1 MSITPLDIQN
11 KEFER
16 AFRGYD
22 IEDVDDFLDR
32 IAKDLEALLR
42 ENLEMKERVEKLQ
55 EKNKNYHKMEATMHN
70 AIVIAQETAEEV
82 KNSARREADL
92 IKREA
97 ERDARQMLEDAR
109 LRSSR
114 VMEEH
119 EDLIKQGQVFK
130 MRFRSFMEAQIAAL
144 EKEEWLDDKKQEQV
158 IEDKF
163 VEAEKEDFAPS
174 ADYDFKEEDLITE
187 PGPDFQPDFKEDIE
201 TDYEPR
207 VEYEDALGPKD
218 EEDDDGASID
228 FEPHPGY
235 KLGPDDDYD
244 SDPEF

>member
-1 MSITPLDIQN
+1 MTITPLDIQN

-32 IAKDLEALLR
+32 VARDLETLLR
-42 ENLEMKERVEKLQ
+42 ENLEMKEKVEQLQ
-55 EKNKNYHKMEATMHN
+55 EKNKNYHKMEQTMHN
-70 AIVIAQETAEEV
+70 AIVVAQETAEEV
-82 KNSARREADL
+82 KNAARREADL

-97 ERDARQMLEDAR
+97 ARDARQMLEEAR
-109 LRSSR
+109 LRSSK
-114 VMEEH
+114 VIEEN

-130 MRFRSFMEAQIAAL
+130 LRFRSFMEAQLAVL
-144 EKEEWLDDKKQEQV
+144 DKEEWLDDKKEKQV
-158 IEDKF
+158 VEDNF
-163 VEAEKEDFAPS
+163 AEEEKEEYTLLSDIDS
-174 ADYDFKEEDLITE
+174 KEEDILSE
-187 PGPDFQPDFKEDIE
+187 PDPEFNPDYK
-201 TDYEPR
+201 PR

-218 EEDDDGASID
+218 EDEDEDHGASVD

>member
-32 IAKDLEALLR
+32 IAKDLESLLR

-55 EKNKNYHKMEATMHN
+55 EKNKNYHKMEETMHN
-70 AIVIAQETAEEV
+70 AIVVAQETAEEV

-109 LRSSR
+109 LRSSKI
-114 VMEEH
+114 MDEH
-119 EDLIKQGQVFK
+119 EDLLKQGQVFK
-130 MRFRSFMEAQIAAL
+130 MRFRSFMEAQIVAL

-158 IEDKF
+158 IENKF
-163 VEAEKEDFAPS
+163 VETDKEEFTATS
-174 ADYDFKEEDLITE
+174 DYDFKEEDLLSE
-187 PGPDFQPDFKEDIE
+187 PDPEFEPDFKEEIE
-201 TDYEPR
+201 PDYEPR

-218 EEDDDGASID
+218 DDDDDGASID

>member
-55 EKNKNYHKMEATMHN
+55 EKNKNYHKMEETMHN
-70 AIVIAQETAEEV
+70 AIVVAQETAEEV
-82 KNSARREADL
+82 KKSAKREADL

-97 ERDARQMLEDAR
+97 ERDARKMLEDAR
-109 LRSSR
+109 LSSSK
-114 VMEEH
+114 VMGEH
-119 EDLIKQGQVFK
+119 EDLVKQGQIFK
-130 MRFRSFMEAQIAAL
+130 LRFRSFMEAQIAAL

-158 IEDKF
+158 IKEKF
-163 VEAEKEDFAPS
+163 EEAEKEELVPPG
-174 ADYDFKEEDLITE
+174 DYDFKEKNMLSK
-187 PGPDFQPDFKEDIE
+187 PDSEFEVDFKEEIGP
-201 TDYEPR
+201 DYEPR

-218 EEDDDGASID
+218 EEDDDVASID